1 LNTIGLIVQS
11 RVNGLVYLI
20 EKPPQVAKWIFVGNT
35 LQYNGGLAQLDRKE
49 WTKKMELS
57 I

>member
-1 LNTIGLIVQS
+1 
-11 RVNGLVYLI
+11 VNGLVYLI